1 MPRDR
6 DGAKI
11 EKEIQN
17 GGRSHIRSSGE
28 ECRNL
33 RFRRLR
39 FPKRNRPQRDC
50 QRHQEP
56 PRFQTRRCSGSP
68 FRLFPRKSSTIRFFS
83 FVSVLRQY
91 MTSVRF
97 SCMFCRISRGKSGCS
112 PMKASY
118 MLRLA
123 HRKCNCSWP
132 YHLRAYH
139 EKNCRFI
146 FINFVKLAN

>member
-1 MPRDR
+1 MAEEAIL
-6 DGAKI
+6 GHL
-11 EKEIQN
+11 EKNVEI
-17 GGRSHIRSSGE
+17 SDSGD
-28 ECRNL
+28 
-33 RFRRLR
+33 FAS
-39 FPKRNRPQRDC
+39 Q
-50 QRHQEP
+50 
-56 PRFQTRRCSGSP
+56 SGIDHNEIVNVIKSLHG
-68 FRLFPRKSSTIRFFS
+68 FRLVDAQVPLSVCFPRKSSTIRFFS